1 MRQPIVAGNW
11 KMNLGRVD
19 EALAFVRQ
27 VRYRL
32 NEIEG
37 VERVLC
43 PPFTVLAAVAEILRP
58 TRIGLGAQ
66 TMHWQDQGA
75 YTGEISPAMLA
86 GLCQWVIL
94 GHSERRTGRV
104 AAPDQDLEASV
115 ESDAAVN
122 RKVHAALAHGL
133 VPIVC
138 VGENLAQNEAG
149 QTHEFVGEQVRA
161 ALAGLTAKQAERC
174 VIAYEPIWAIGTE
187 KAATPADANRVI
199 GLTIRGVIAE
209 MFGEAA
215 AQAVRV
221 QYGGSVNADNIAA
234 FMAMPEVDGALV
246 GGASLKPG
254 FVELVRRAASA
265 QDPCVQHGPRWEHV
279 HGELAGQ
286 TNS

>member
-32 NEIEG
+32 NAIEG

-66 TMHWQDQGA
+66 AMHWQDQGA

-86 GLCQWVIL
+86 GLCQYVIL

-104 AAPDQDLEASV
+104 AVPDQDIEASV

-122 RKVHAALAHGL
+122 RKIHAALAHGL

-149 QTHEFVGEQVRA
+149 QTHEFVGGQVRA
-161 ALAGLTAKQAERC
+161 ALASLTAKQAERC
-174 VIAYEPIWAIGTE
+174 VIAYEPIWAIGTG
-187 KAATPADANRVI
+187 KAATPADVNRVI
-199 GLTIRGVIAE
+199 GLTIRGVMAD

-254 FVELVRRAASA
+254 FVELVRQAASA
-265 QDPCVQHGPRWEHV
+265 QDLCRQHDPR
-279 HGELAGQ
+279 
-286 TNS
+286 